1 MIPGQDQGRGQQTLL
16 DDQPCMS
23 WTQLHLYQLL
33 LEKYV
38 KIKRSQ
44 KFEKMVKHFLI
55 LLFF

>member
-16 DDQPCMS
+16 DDQPGMS

-38 KIKRSQ
+38 EINAHKKMKR
-44 KFEKMVKHFLI
+44 
-55 LLFF
+55 